1 MRYIESFKIFAP
13 EFRKWNTRMPYI
25 IENTLNPIRHIL
37 EQIPIKPHPD
47 LPMIP
52 LSIGDPSVFGNFPAP
67 KEASQDRISFF
78 WRIKSSTE
86 TKKDLIIRKRL
97 S

>member
-67 KEASQDRISFF
+67 KEASQDRIYYVWTS
-78 WRIKSSTE
+78 RHRTE
-86 TKKDLIIRKRL
+86 VQKDFKNP
-97 S
+97 

>member
-1 MRYIESFKIFAP
+1 
-13 EFRKWNTRMPYI
+13 MPYI

-67 KEASQDRISFF
+67 KEASQERIYIVWALEVQKYF
-78 WRIKSSTE
+78 K
-86 TKKDLIIRKRL
+86 IRKRL
-97 S
+97 L

>member
-1 MRYIESFKIFAP
+1 MPRVSRTETPGNMRYIESFKIFAP

-67 KEASQDRISFF
+67 KEASQDRIFNSCPGVG
-78 WRIKSSTE
+78 
-86 TKKDLIIRKRL
+86 L
-97 S
+97 

>member
-67 KEASQDRISFF
+67 KEASQDRIYYV
-78 WRIKSSTE
+78 W
-86 TKKDLIIRKRL
+86 IIRNRTEAQKDFKNP
-97 S
+97 

>member
-67 KEASQDRISFF
+67 KEASQDRIYFVWALEVQKYF
-78 WRIKSSTE
+78 K
-86 TKKDLIIRKRL
+86 IRKRL
-97 S
+97 L

>member
-67 KEASQDRISFF
+67 KEASQDRIYYACTS
-78 WRIKSSTE
+78 RHRSE
-86 TKKDLIIRKRL
+86 VQKDFKNP
-97 S
+97 